1 MKTVLAAIAAATLA
15 WTSTAQAGTI
25 VDTGAAS
32 TSVSDAR
39 SVTSSRQVAAFFELN
54 KGATV
59 NGVFGWIGGAEGA
72 RLTASIYSEIDFVPA
87 TLLYSTNFVN
97 TGNIGW
103 QGSDSLNWKLDAGTY
118 WVVFAAGDAKTS
130 YLPNGA
136 ANPLVAYL
144 RGNSDDGWLRL
155 SKASLG
161 VRLTGVTGGAVPE
174 PASWALMIGGFGL
187 AGGAIRSRRKRPAA
201 LA

>member
-1 MKTVLAAIAAATLA
+1 MKTVLAAIAAATIA
-15 WTSTAQAGTI
+15 WTGVAQAGTI
-25 VDTGAAS
+25 VDTGAGYSS
-32 TSVSDAR
+32 TSNS
-39 SVTSSRQVAAFFELN
+39 SSITSSHQVAGYFELS
-54 KGATV
+54 KAVTV

-87 TLLYSTNFVN
+87 DLLYSTNFVN
-97 TGNIGW
+97 TGNVGW
-103 QGSDSLNWKLDAGTY
+103 QGNDSLNWKLAAGSY

-136 ANPLVAYL
+136 ADPLHAYL
-144 RGNSDDGWLRL
+144 RGNSDEGWLRI

-174 PASWALMIGGFGL
+174 PASWALMIGGFVL
-187 AGGAIRSRRKRPAA
+187 AGGAIRTRRQRSAA